1 MKRVLALGIPIAG
14 VLLAFAMVGGCD
26 DSCVDTGCVEIEA
39 GADVRDVV
47 KKDVAKEAAPDVAT
61 DVETDAQ
68 TDASQEAGDA
78 TPD

>member
-14 VLLAFAMVGGCD
+14 VLLAFAMLGGCD

-61 DVETDAQ
+61 EAATDAP
-68 TDASQEAGDA
+68 TDAAEEASDA
-78 TPD
+78 PID